1 MWATFYRHLMIWLC
15 GQWVSSEYLLAGQL
29 CKESD
34 KQKKRFPSHFTLI
47 GILNIPMFLFNDSN
61 IPLIAKS
68 CLDIFLDFYYITKH
82 CSKVL
87 TILLMSNQRLVISYF
102 FACGVPSYSWIFR
115 CDSICRIAHVTHWL
129 IGHLSKSSSVY
140 GLKHREMFWKQS
152 FHPVIK
158 DFKMFS

>member
-1 MWATFYRHLMIWLC
+1 MAN
-15 GQWVSSEYLLAGQL
+15 EYLLAGQL

-68 CLDIFLDFYYITKH
+68 CLDIFLDVYYFTKH

-87 TILLMSNQRLVISYF
+87 TILLMSIQRLVISYF
-102 FACGVPSYSWIFR
+102 FLEEC
-115 CDSICRIAHVTHWL
+115 HL
-129 IGHLSKSSSVY
+129 IPEFFK
-140 GLKHREMFWKQS
+140 
-152 FHPVIK
+152 FH
-158 DFKMFS
+158 F